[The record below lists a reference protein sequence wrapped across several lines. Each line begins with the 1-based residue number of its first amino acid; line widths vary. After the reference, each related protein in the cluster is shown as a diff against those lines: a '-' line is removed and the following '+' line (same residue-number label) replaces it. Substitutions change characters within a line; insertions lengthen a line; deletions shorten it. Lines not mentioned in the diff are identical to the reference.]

1 MSCRLGC
8 SPAPPRCW
16 PRGLWPETGSGLL
29 RGDGGEGCPG
39 PDTLRSLTCGSS
51 SGARPPTAQ
60 CSRRRALCDLRPQAE
75 CSPGSAPEEARSRA
89 APRACDRQP
98 WDPGPSGGHSL
109 LAPVGALA
117 LGSASLGSCLLRRMS
132 PPTLSEVSPYSAPAL
147 SSVSASRALRTHPLP
162 PALSASPPHEHLEA
176 SGAGSFYQP
185 STGTSVLKLVH
196 SEVCYRNYGLV
207 L

>member
-16 PRGLWPETGSGLL
+16 PGGLWPETGSGLL

-89 APRACDRQP
+89 APRACDRAVGRSFPPSSCWRFGSWLCEP
-98 WDPGPSGGHSL
+98 WLVPAAEDEPADAKRSESVFSSCSVLRLCFSDPLDAH
-109 LAPVGALA
+109 
-117 LGSASLGSCLLRRMS
+117 SASCPLCL
-132 PPTLSEVSPYSAPAL
+132 PAP
-147 SSVSASRALRTHPLP
+147 
-162 PALSASPPHEHLEA
+162 
-176 SGAGSFYQP
+176 
-185 STGTSVLKLVH
+185 
-196 SEVCYRNYGLV
+196 
-207 L
+207 